1 MGKVEPSPSFM
12 VSMSTPM
19 MLKMRFEWEKAEK
32 EFGMWATPGKRAVQW
47 PMSEA
52 FYLWL

>member
-32 EFGMWATPGKRAVQW
+32 EFGK
-47 PMSEA
+47 
-52 FYLWL
+52 

>member
-19 MLKMRFEWEKAEK
+19 MLKMRFVREKAEK
-32 EFGMWATPGKRAVQW
+32 EFWMWVTPGKGAVQ
-47 PMSEA
+47 
-52 FYLWL
+52 